1 MVTAQLQPSSPN
13 VTTYLITCTVSFMC
27 LDSTLASLRSTFVI
41 MTADKL
47 GPQKRLTHCF
57 KMDTLGQEGC
67 SNPCRANYS
76 LVDSYRKSGSCF
88 AQLLL
93 QNCQFLHFFRAPQ
106 KLPTIIHNLN
116 HLMGSLIRSNIVI

>member
-13 VTTYLITCTVSFMC
+13 VTTHLITCTVSFMC

-41 MTADKL
+41 MTADNL

-88 AQLLL
+88 AQLPL
-93 QNCQFLHFFRAPQ
+93 QNCQFLHFFGTLQ
-106 KLPTIIHNLN
+106 EMSSIVNDLN
-116 HLMGSLIRSNIVI
+116 HLVSTL